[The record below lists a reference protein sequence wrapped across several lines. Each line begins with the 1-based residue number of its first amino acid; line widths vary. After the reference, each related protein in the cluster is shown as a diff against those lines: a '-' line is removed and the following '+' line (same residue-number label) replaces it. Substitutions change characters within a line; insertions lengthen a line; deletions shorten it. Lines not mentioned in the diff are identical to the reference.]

1 MAEPALPV
9 YATTAPSIV
18 GVAAVGVAV
27 VGVAAVGVAAVGVAA
42 VGVSMDGSSYMHVG
56 GPTCKMT
63 SMVVHGSHLFDH
75 KRSAMHN
82 LQSYTHLHIDTRQCS
97 LLPSLEM
104 GCLK

>member
-9 YATTAPSIV
+9 YATTAPST
-18 GVAAVGVAV
+18 
-27 VGVAAVGVAAVGVAA
+27 VGVAAVGVAA

-75 KRSAMHN
+75 ERSAMHN
-82 LQSYTHLHIDTRQCS
+82 LQSYTHSHRHKTMFIVTFTRNG
-97 LLPSLEM
+97 LPEVRESTPQ
-104 GCLK
+104 